1 MRAGEA
7 DKNNP
12 PYSWEGWTLPLAS
25 LGDVK
30 ECSGT
35 LNWTDYKEPLSLS
48 ATMGMIIITTRWIL
62 LNRYSLCRQRWLS
75 TLYHGDPL
83 DSLYRTL
90 LFQGLPLWQASW
102 SQQWPGRNGK
112 VVEWKSS
119 TLKQSMNKSAVRYE
133 PAKPLHAT
141 MGVYFAVKILKATKF
156 GRFSKL
162 SHVYCFNRSKSIL
175 SIIWITKLMDVR
187 VA

>member
-1 MRAGEA
+1 MLAGEA

-62 LNRYSLCRQRWLS
+62 LNRYSLCRQQLS
-75 TLYHGDPL
+75 TLYYRDPL

-90 LFQGLPLWQASW
+90 LFQGLPLWLAHW

-119 TLKQSMNKSAVRYE
+119 TLKQSITKYSMQFRHE

-141 MGVYFAVKILKATKF
+141 MGVYISRLRFRSDNIF

-162 SHVYCFNRSKSIL
+162 VMFTVSTDARIFLLLFGSQN
-175 SIIWITKLMDVR
+175 
-187 VA
+187 

>member
-1 MRAGEA
+1 MQGLGGARREGHTINFEQTMRAGEA

-35 LNWTDYKEPLSLS
+35 LNWTDYKKPLSLS

-62 LNRYSLCRQRWLS
+62 LNRYSLCRQRWLY

-119 TLKQSMNKSAVRYE
+119 TLQQS
-133 PAKPLHAT
+133 
-141 MGVYFAVKILKATKF
+141 
-156 GRFSKL
+156 
-162 SHVYCFNRSKSIL
+162 
-175 SIIWITKLMDVR
+175 ITKHAVPIR
-187 VA
+187 TSKTTTRNNGCIFYG